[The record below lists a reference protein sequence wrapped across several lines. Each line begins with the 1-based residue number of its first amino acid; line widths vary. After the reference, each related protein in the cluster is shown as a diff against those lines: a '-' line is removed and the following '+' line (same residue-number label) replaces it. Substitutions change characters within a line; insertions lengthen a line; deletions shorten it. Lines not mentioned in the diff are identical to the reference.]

1 MIYTNKFINLLSLI
15 LTIIIFSIIQFFFF
29 NKNIHLEKVDDL
41 VPKIDI
47 IQDNKEESGN
57 KKNAENE
64 NLYLGNWYIEIPSIN
79 LTAPIAEGTDNT
91 TLNTKVGHFVD
102 SAIESGNIGLA
113 GHNRGYE
120 YNYFKDLKKLK
131 KEDQIIYTHENFKK
145 IYIVDKIEI
154 IENSNWNYLKES
166 ENNKITLITCVE
178 NQPQYRRCVQA
189 VELEN

>member
-1 MIYTNKFINLLSLI
+1 MIYTNKFINLISFV
-15 LTIIIFSIIQFFFF
+15 LTIIIFFIICFFVF
-29 NKNIHLEKVDDL
+29 NKNMHIKQLSEF

-47 IQDNKEESGN
+47 IKDNK
-57 KKNAENE
+57 KDNE
-64 NLYLGNWYIEIPSIN
+64 NSKSEEKTSLDLGSWYIEIPSIN
-79 LTAPIAEGTDNT
+79 LSAPIAEGTDNN

-120 YNYFKDLKKLK
+120 YNFFQDLKKLK
-131 KEDQIIYTHENFKK
+131 KEDQIIYTHESFKK

-154 IENSNWNYLKES
+154 IENSDWSYLKES
-166 ENNKITLITCVE
+166 EKNIITLITCIE

>member
-1 MIYTNKFINLLSLI
+1 MIYTNKFINLISFV
-15 LTIIIFSIIQFFFF
+15 LTIIIFFIICFFVFY
-29 NKNIHLEKVDDL
+29 KNMHIKQLSEF

-47 IQDNKEESGN
+47 IKDNK
-57 KKNAENE
+57 KDNE
-64 NLYLGNWYIEIPSIN
+64 NSKSEEKTSLDLGSWYIEIPSIN
-79 LTAPIAEGTDNT
+79 LSAPIAEGTDNN

-120 YNYFKDLKKLK
+120 YNFFQDLKKLK
-131 KEDQIIYTHENFKK
+131 KEDQIIYTHESFKK

-154 IENSNWNYLKES
+154 IENSDWSYLKES
-166 ENNKITLITCVE
+166 ENNKITLITCIE